1 MNHVLS
7 IKMIN
12 SRQLAQLV
20 GPALSAM
27 TLAEMINL
35 SIWESTIPSV
45 VFLNGAILFVAG
57 ISIVRVHNF
66 WISSW
71 TILLTLIGWLT
82 LSLGLLRMFF
92 PSVNR
97 IGESISAYSLLIIL
111 FLVGLFL
118 SWKGYY
124 QNKDRNDKSVNG
136 MQ

>member
-1 MNHVLS
+1 
-7 IKMIN
+7 MIN

-20 GPALSAM
+20 GPTLSIM

-45 VFLNGAILFVAG
+45 VFLNGTLFFVAG

-66 WISSW
+66 WINTW

-97 IGESISAYSLLIIL
+97 IGESISTYSLLAVL

-118 SWKGYY
+118 SWKGYNH
-124 QNKDRNDKSVNG
+124 NKDSNDKSVKEI
-136 MQ
+136 Q

>member
-1 MNHVLS
+1 MKQVS
-7 IKMIN
+7 FIKMIN

-20 GPALSAM
+20 GPTLSAM
-27 TLAEMINL
+27 SLAEMINL

-66 WISSW
+66 WINSW
-71 TILLTLIGWLT
+71 TFLLTLIGWLT

-92 PSVNR
+92 PSVNQV
-97 IGESISAYSLLIIL
+97 GKSISAYSLLAVL
-111 FLVGLFL
+111 FLIGFFL
-118 SWKGYY
+118 SWKGYSP
-124 QNKDRNDKSVNG
+124 NKNSNDKSVKG